1 MTGYDVA
8 IIGLGAMGSAAAHH
22 LAARGARVV
31 GLEQFTPAHDQGSS
45 HGDSRIIRQAY
56 FEHSSYVPLLR
67 RAYELWEAAEAES
80 GRHLLTL
87 TGGLMIGRPEA
98 TTVAGTLLSAQTW
111 GLEHEV
117 LDAAAVRRRFP
128 TFALADDEVAVHEER
143 AGFVAPEETVRA
155 HVDLARRHGADLRF
169 AERVLRW
176 DVRGDG
182 VEVATAT
189 ERFRADRLVVSAGAW
204 APQLL
209 RLPIPMR
216 VERQIMHWFAPDGGT
231 APFAADRHPVYVWED
246 ATGEQIYGFPA
257 RPGEDTAKVAFF
269 HRPDPTDPDHVD
281 RQVHPEEVREI
292 TRYVSTRLPALTRH
306 VRALTCLY
314 ITTPDHHFV
323 LGPHPD
329 HPQVSVA
336 AGFSGH
342 GFKFTPVVGE
352 ILADLALQ
360 GGTSR
365 DITLFDPARE
375 PSPA

>member
-169 AERVLRW
+169 GERVLGW
-176 DVRGDG
+176 DARGDG
-182 VEVATAT
+182 VEVTTAT

-269 HRPDPTDPDHVD
+269 HRPVPTDPDHVD

-292 TRYVSTRLPALTRH
+292 TRYVSTRLLALTRH

-314 ITTPDHHFV
+314 TTTPDHHFV

-360 GGTSR
+360 GSTGH
-365 DITLFDPARE
+365 DIALFDPVRE

>member
-1 MTGYDVA
+1 MTGFDVA

-22 LAARGARVV
+22 LAARGARVL

-56 FEHSSYVPLLR
+56 FEHPSYVPLLR

-87 TGGLMIGRPEA
+87 TGALMIGRPEA
-98 TTVAGTLLSAQTW
+98 ATVAGSRLSAQTW
-111 GLEHEV
+111 QLEHEV

-128 TFALADDEVAVHEER
+128 TFALAEDEVAVHEER
-143 AGFVAPEETVRA
+143 AGFVAPEETVLA
-155 HVDLARRHGADLRF
+155 QVDLARRHGADLRF
-169 AERVLRW
+169 GERVLGW
-176 DVRGDG
+176 QASGDG
-182 VEVATAT
+182 VEVTT
-189 ERFRADRLVVSAGAW
+189 TTDRHRADRLVVCAGAW

-209 RLPIPMR
+209 RLAVPMR
-216 VERQIMHWFAPDGGT
+216 VERQIMHWFEPDGGIG
-231 APFAADRHPVYVWED
+231 PFAADRHPVYVWED
-246 ATGEQIYGFPA
+246 ATGDQIYGFPA

-269 HRPDPTDPDHVD
+269 HRPVPTDPDHVD
-281 RQVHPEEVREI
+281 RHVQPEEVQEI
-292 TRYVSTRLPALTRH
+292 SNYVRTRLPALTRH

-314 ITTPDHHFV
+314 TTTPDHHFV

-329 HPQVSVA
+329 HPRVSVA

-352 ILADLALQ
+352 ILADLAL
-360 GGTSR
+360 GGATNH
-365 DITLFDPARE
+365 DIALFDPGRG
-375 PSPA
+375 

>member
-1 MTGYDVA
+1 MAMTGYDVA

-22 LAARGARVV
+22 LASRGARVL

-56 FEHSSYVPLLR
+56 FEHPSYVPLLR

-98 TTVAGTLLSAQTW
+98 ATVAGSRLSAQTW
-111 GLEHEV
+111 ELEHEV

-128 TFALADDEVAVHEER
+128 TFALAEDEVAVHEER
-143 AGFVAPEETVRA
+143 AGFVAPEETVLA
-155 HVDLARRHGADLRF
+155 QVDLARRHGAQLRF
-169 AERVLRW
+169 GERVLAW

-182 VEVATAT
+182 VEVTTAT
-189 ERFRADRLVVSAGAW
+189 ERHRADRLVISAGAW

-209 RLPIPMR
+209 RLRLPMR
-216 VERQIMHWFAPDGGT
+216 VERQIMHWFAPEGGI

-246 ATGEQIYGFPA
+246 TTGEQIYGFPA
-257 RPGEDTAKVAFF
+257 RPGEATAKVAFF
-269 HRPDPTDPDHVD
+269 HRPVPTDPDHVD
-281 RQVHPEEVREI
+281 RQVLPQEI
-292 TRYVSTRLPALTRH
+292 QEIESYVSTRLPALTRH

-314 ITTPDHHFV
+314 TTTPDHHFV

-329 HPQVSVA
+329 HPRVSVA

-352 ILADLALQ
+352 ILADLALD
-360 GGTSR
+360 GATDH
-365 DITLFDPARE
+365 DIALFDPDRG
-375 PSPA
+375 

>member
-1 MTGYDVA
+1 MTGHDVA

-22 LAARGARVV
+22 LAARGARVL

-56 FEHSSYVPLLR
+56 FEHPSYVPLLR

-98 TTVAGTLLSAQTW
+98 ATVAGSLLSAQTW

-128 TFALADDEVAVHEER
+128 TFAPSDDEMAVHEQR

-155 HVDLARRHGADLRF
+155 QLDLARRRGADLRF
-169 AERVLRW
+169 GERVLAW
-176 DVRGDG
+176 DVHGDG
-182 VEVATAT
+182 VEITTASG
-189 ERFRADRLVVSAGAW
+189 RHRADRLVVCAGAW

-209 RLPIPMR
+209 RLRIPMR
-216 VERQIMHWFAPDGGT
+216 VERQIMHWFAPEGGIT
-231 APFAADRHPVYVWED
+231 PFGADRHPVYVWED

-257 RPGEDTAKVAFF
+257 RDGEQTAKVAFF
-269 HRPDPTDPDHVD
+269 HRPVPTDPDHVD
-281 RQVHPEEVREI
+281 RQVHPQEIREI
-292 TRYVSTRLPALTRH
+292 RDYVATRLPALTRH

-314 ITTPDHHFV
+314 TTTPDHHFV

-329 HPQVSVA
+329 HPRVTVA

-352 ILADLALQ
+352 VLADLALD
-360 GGTSR
+360 GRTGH
-365 DITLFDPARE
+365 DIGLFDPDRE
-375 PSPA
+375 AVTA